1 MMPMPTSRLR
11 GLNGETCV
19 PRHTLR
25 PLSPLERE
33 IILLAGQGMSVREI
47 AYHLSIDTRL
57 VRVRLRKV
65 LGPPTPTR
73 RQPRPRPGRE
83 GLAGLAV

>member
-1 MMPMPTSRLR
+1 MMPTSRPRELT
-11 GLNGETCV
+11 GETRV

-33 IILLAGQGMSVREI
+33 IILLAEQGMSVREI

-57 VRVRLRKV
+57 ARDRLRTI
-65 LGPPTPTR
+65 LGTQAGR
-73 RQPRPRPGRE
+73 RRHAQPSRE
-83 GLAGLAV
+83 SLAV